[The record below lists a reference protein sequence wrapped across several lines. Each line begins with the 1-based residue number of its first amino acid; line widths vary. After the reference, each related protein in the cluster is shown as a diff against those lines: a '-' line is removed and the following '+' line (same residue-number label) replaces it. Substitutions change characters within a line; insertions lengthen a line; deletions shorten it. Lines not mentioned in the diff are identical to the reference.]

1 MAQAVLAANPEVEL
15 LELLPHRAVQEFAR
29 GRVIY
34 SPQQPSA
41 NLYLLVAGRV
51 KASRTFGQSDTVCHL
66 VFRRGLFGEPAL
78 IRAPIH
84 LDTAVALDPTSL
96 MSWTGPEIERQ
107 VELDP
112 RLGVVLCQ
120 CLVKQCL
127 DLTERIQNLVLYKT
141 PERVMLALVRLARL
155 AGAEMPDGTMRIEA
169 LTHQTLGEYVGTSRE
184 VITFQLNRL
193 RNLGLIRYSRRHMDL
208 AVAKLEEAIKQGAA
222 SGQGRSAM
230 A

>member
-1 MAQAVLAANPEVEL
+1 MVRVSLAANPEGEL

-29 GRVIY
+29 GKVIY

-51 KASRTFGQSDTVCHL
+51 KASRTLGKSDTVCRL

-84 LDTAVALDPTSL
+84 TDTAVALDPASL

-112 RLGVVLCQ
+112 RLGLVLCQ

-127 DLTERIQNLVLYKT
+127 DVTERIENLVLYKT

-155 AGAEMPDGTMRIEA
+155 AGTEMPDGATRIEA
-169 LTHQTLGEYVGTSRE
+169 LTHQTLGEYIGTSRE

-193 RNLGLIRYSRRHMDL
+193 RNLGLIAYSRRHMDL
-208 AVAKLEEAIKQGAA
+208 AVAKLEAAINQG
-222 SGQGRSAM
+222 SEQGQGRSAV